1 MDYGRWTMYL
11 LCLEEMPIL
20 ALYPEERC
28 AVQPNP
34 ENLPNSCRVL
44 QIIPP
49 FETWAGTSEN
59 AIRARVRD
67 AIKAGLGGLVTNIK
81 ADNYLRD
88 EKAWEVLRLGIKIA
102 HEEGLRIWIYDEK
115 GYPSGTAGGLVL
127 EQVPSAEAQ
136 GLIRVTDASGVRYE
150 VITLY
155 EATHATENFSE
166 KRHYI
171 NILDSAAI
179 STFLAVTHDRYAR
192 HLDPIDRYVEAFFT
206 DEPSLISAYIPK
218 DRNYPKTLPWH
229 SSVPEEFK
237 TRKGYD
243 LLPHRESLF
252 VDTGEV
258 DRKIRCDFYEVIA
271 DLCAETY
278 FGGVQEWCR
287 RHKIA
292 SSGHLLGEE
301 TLVWQ
306 TVFNGDPFTCYRK
319 FDIPGI
325 DMITSDPEKIMAKE
339 FFLVPKIAGS
349 AVRLRGKRRLMCE
362 ISDYFGTVDKKHA
375 TIDQMKCTAGILFSC
390 GVTDL
395 TSYYPLSFAPKDEL
409 PPMAIPA
416 SEYLKYTS
424 FTARLNALFTSGT
437 IESRVAV
444 LYPMT
449 SVWAH
454 FTPSH
459 RSMYE
464 DHPNPQ
470 VQSLDKSFC
479 DFCRSLLQQQI
490 GFDVVDE
497 MSLGTAKIEGKK
509 LLVAE
514 RQYEVLLLPPLDTIR
529 LRTMEIMVRFAE
541 AGGAVFAHALVPQF
555 AAEGTQEDK
564 QIAAMV
570 ERTRAAGGLG
580 GSQPGSAP
588 IAYLLKSRIPPDCA
602 LAPASPAILCTT
614 VRRDE
619 GPAHFF
625 VNASSVEFAGRCTL
639 RSEGKP
645 VLYDPSTGEERSLRW
660 EKWGDAAKHI
670 SLKLRPF
677 EALFVLIR

>member
-1 MDYGRWTMYL
+1 MSL
-11 LCLEEMPIL
+11 LYLEEMAIL
-20 ALYPEERC
+20 DLYHEESC
-28 AVQPNP
+28 AVRPNP

-49 FETWAGTSEN
+49 FETWAGTSED
-59 AIRARVRD
+59 AIRGRVRD
-67 AIKAGLGGLVTNIK
+67 AIEAGLGGLVTNIK

-88 EKAWEVLRLGIKIA
+88 EKSWEVLQLGIKIA

-127 EQVPSAEAQ
+127 GQVPSAEAQ
-136 GLIRVTDASGVRYE
+136 GLIRIADESGVRYE
-150 VITLY
+150 IITLY

-171 NILDSAAI
+171 NILDPVAV

-192 HLDPIDRYVEAFFT
+192 YLEPIDRYVEAFFT
-206 DEPSLISAYIPK
+206 DEPSLISAYIPL
-218 DRNYPKTLPWH
+218 DREYPKTLPWH
-229 SSVPEEFK
+229 SRLPEEFMA
-237 TRKGYD
+237 RKGYD
-243 LLPHRESLF
+243 LIPHRESLF
-252 VDTGEV
+252 VETGEM
-258 DRKIRCDFYEVIA
+258 DRKVRCDFYEVIA

-278 FGGVQEWCR
+278 FGGLQEWCNS
-287 RHKIA
+287 HKVA

-306 TVFNGDPFTCYRK
+306 TQFNGDPFTCYRK

-349 AVRLRGKRRLMCE
+349 AARLHGKRRLMCE

-409 PPMAIPA
+409 QPMEIPA

-444 LYPMT
+444 VYPMT
-449 SVWAH
+449 SIWAH

-464 DHPNPQ
+464 HHPDPD
-470 VQSLDKSFC
+470 VRFLDTSFC
-479 DFCRSLLQQQI
+479 DLCRSLLQQQI
-490 GFDVVDE
+490 GYDVIDE
-497 MSLGTAKIEGKK
+497 RSLAGATIDGNS
-509 LLVAE
+509 LVVGE
-514 RQYEVLLLPPLDTIR
+514 REYQALVLPPMDTIR
-529 LRTMEIMVRFAE
+529 LQTMEVIARFVG
-541 AGGAVFAHALVPQF
+541 AGGALFGHALTPKYAADGPQ
-555 AAEGTQEDK
+555 DDMRVW
-564 QIAAMV
+564 AMV
-570 ERTRAAGGLG
+570 GEIRASGGIG
-580 GSQPGSAP
+580 GSLPGSPP
-588 IAYLLKSRIPPDCA
+588 IGYLLKSRIPPDRA
-602 LAPASPAILCTT
+602 LEPATPAILCTT
-614 VRRDE
+614 VRREE

-625 VNASSVEFAGRCTL
+625 VNTSSVEYTGRCTL
-639 RSEGKP
+639 RSEGKL
-645 VLYDPSTGEERSLRW
+645 VLYEPSNGEERSLSW
-660 EKWGDAAKHI
+660 EKTGDAAKRI

-677 EALFVLIR
+677 EALFVLVR